1 METNTYPSDYIN
13 AILHVSQLGM
23 QDFILKSQVK
33 IIQSSPEIAE
43 AILIKLIQDHY
54 TIRDLSEKLENKEKE
69 LNTWMDCIIDIK
81 DDLGLKEPWKFIV
94 LCGWP
99 FRGS

>member
-1 METNTYPSDYIN
+1 METNTYPRDYIN

-43 AILIKLIQDHY
+43 AILIKLIQDNY
-54 TIRDLSEKLENKEKE
+54 TIRYLNEKLINQEKE

-81 DDLGLKEPWKFIV
+81 DDLGLKEP
-94 LCGWP
+94 
-99 FRGS
+99 

>member
-1 METNTYPSDYIN
+1 MSFSNETNTYPRDYIN

-23 QDFILKSQVK
+23 QDFILKSQEK

-43 AILIKLIQDHY
+43 AILIKLIQDNY
-54 TIRDLSEKLENKEKE
+54 TIRDLSEKLQNKEKE

-81 DDLGLKEPWKFIV
+81 DDLDLKEP
-94 LCGWP
+94 
-99 FRGS
+99 